1 MIGMGL
7 SSMASAHTKWV
18 EEHFIGGHPAV
29 DLANAVFDRR
39 APIPDNELLKSA
51 RDVGNWLRASGL
63 VGERQAGVVA
73 RIAGGRFLECVHEV
87 REASFRIFD
96 AIAAERLPPT
106 EALGIL
112 FSRAAS
118 GLASETVE
126 LRGTR
131 PEFTL
136 AQWRDPDAVTA
147 FLAMLSIE
155 AFFTLPRERFHACPR
170 CGWLFV
176 DTSRGGQ
183 RRWCSMRTCGNREK
197 VSRYR
202 EQADG

>member
-1 MIGMGL
+1 MT
-7 SSMASAHTKWV
+7 SAHTEWAA
-18 EEHFIGGHPAV
+18 EHFIGGHPAL

-39 APIPDNELLKSA
+39 APIADNELLKSA
-51 RDVGNWLRASGL
+51 RDVGNWLRATRL
-63 VGERQAGVVA
+63 VGERQAAAVA
-73 RIAGGRFLECVHEV
+73 RIAGGRFLACVHEV

-96 AIAAERLPPT
+96 AIAANRAPPA

-112 FSRAAS
+112 FSRAQG

-126 LRGTR
+126 LRDTR
-131 PEFTL
+131 PELTL
-136 AQWRDPDAVTA
+136 AQWRNPDAVAA

-176 DTSRGGQ
+176 DTSRGGK
-183 RRWCSMRTCGNREK
+183 RRWCSMQTCGNREK
-197 VSRYR
+197 VSRHR
-202 EQADG
+202 KHADV

>member
-1 MIGMGL
+1 
-7 SSMASAHTKWV
+7 MASAHTQWV

-29 DLANAVFDRR
+29 DLSNAVYDRR

-63 VGERQAGVVA
+63 VGERQAAVVS
-73 RIAGGRFLECVHEV
+73 RIASERFLERVREV

-96 AIAAERLPPT
+96 AIAAERAPPA
-106 EALGIL
+106 EALAML
-112 FSRAAS
+112 FSRAKS
-118 GLASETVE
+118 GLASETVA

-131 PEFTL
+131 PQLTL
-136 AQWRDPDAVTA
+136 VQWRDPDAVTA

-176 DTSRGGQ
+176 DTSRGGK

-197 VSRYR
+197 VSRHR
-202 EQADG
+202 KHADV